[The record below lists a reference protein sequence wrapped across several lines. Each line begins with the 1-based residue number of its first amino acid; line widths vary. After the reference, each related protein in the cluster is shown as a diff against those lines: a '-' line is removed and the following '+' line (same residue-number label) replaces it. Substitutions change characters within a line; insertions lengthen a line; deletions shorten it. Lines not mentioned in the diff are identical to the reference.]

1 MNVVPFKPVTARSLR
16 SWSAHELETLVSIY
30 AAHAT
35 RGDAVAWD
43 IGATEFDDPQFFILG
58 PAPDFACIVAVARV
72 GGIYILENGTGQ
84 LLEEGA
90 SLETLGARAKMPATS
105 FRPVSLLARITL
117 SLTGLRL
124 TIEEKIEPVL
134 VESEELLL
142 RFAPQLAAF
151 V

>member
-1 MNVVPFKPVTARSLR
+1 MNVVPFTPVTARCLR
-16 SWSAHELETLVSIY
+16 SCSAHELETLVSVY
-30 AAHAT
+30 AAHAS

-43 IGATEFDDPQFFILG
+43 ISATEFDDPQFFILG
-58 PAPDFACIVAVARV
+58 PAPDFDCIVAIARV

-84 LLEEGA
+84 LLDEGA
-90 SLETLGARAKMPATS
+90 SLETLAARAKLPAAS
-105 FRPVSLLARITL
+105 LRPASLLARITL

-124 TIEEKIEPVL
+124 AIQEKIEPVL